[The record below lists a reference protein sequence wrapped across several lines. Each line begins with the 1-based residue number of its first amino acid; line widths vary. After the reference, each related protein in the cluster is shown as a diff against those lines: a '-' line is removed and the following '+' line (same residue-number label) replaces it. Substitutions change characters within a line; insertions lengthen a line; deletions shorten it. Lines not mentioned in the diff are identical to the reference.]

1 MLMSAIGLSRHDGA
15 YQRIL
20 CLHKGGT
27 GILKISKALGIG
39 TGTVQRIVM
48 ESRALSTSA
57 QAREGQVRG
66 YDRDAI
72 RT

>member
-1 MLMSAIGLSRHDGA
+1 VLMSAIGLSRHDGA

-48 ESRALSTSA
+48 EQPRPFDVGSSA
-57 QAREGQVRG
+57 RGASEG
-66 YDRDAI
+66 I
-72 RT
+72 RS